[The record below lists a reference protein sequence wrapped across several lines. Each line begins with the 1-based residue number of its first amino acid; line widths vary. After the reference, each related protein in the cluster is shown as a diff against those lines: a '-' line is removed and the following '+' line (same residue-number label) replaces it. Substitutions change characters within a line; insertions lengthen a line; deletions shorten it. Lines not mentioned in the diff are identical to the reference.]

1 MVETSAPGLT
11 MDSESSGAYARH
23 RLEQLCER
31 LRRLRPKVLDDRDP
45 EPLHQYRVSLRRL
58 RSLLIQFAPALL
70 LPAKV
75 TPSRIA
81 LLARATGATR
91 DLDVLGLRLQH
102 DLLPALPEI
111 QRHTCDVLLLRRLS
125 ERRRKAFALLEAEL
139 TASRHQRLLERLR
152 AWCAQPRFTPLGQQ
166 PLQPWIREW
175 TLSITGSCFL
185 HSGWFAE
192 EPDAADLHDLRKR
205 LKAVRYGLEL
215 LQEPLGAAAA
225 LWLQRWRRAQACLG
239 DLQDLAVQRQWLE
252 RELRGELREAA
263 SSLHN
268 LLTTERQVAWQGWLE
283 LRCELLDPACRRSL
297 LNLDGTRD

>member
-31 LRRLRPKVLDDRDP
+31 LRRLRPEVLDDRDP

-102 DLLPALPEI
+102 DLLPALPKAWPNGSVRGLKARGGLTLDLTWKDGALTEAVFHPTVTGPV
-111 QRHTCDVLLLRRLS
+111 QVRLGTATATVQATAGTLLRLD
-125 ERRRKAFALLEAEL
+125 A
-139 TASRHQRLLERLR
+139 QLR
-152 AWCAQPRFTPLGQQ
+152 P
-166 PLQPWIREW
+166 
-175 TLSITGSCFL
+175 
-185 HSGWFAE
+185 
-192 EPDAADLHDLRKR
+192 
-205 LKAVRYGLEL
+205 
-215 LQEPLGAAAA
+215 
-225 LWLQRWRRAQACLG
+225 
-239 DLQDLAVQRQWLE
+239 
-252 RELRGELREAA
+252 
-263 SSLHN
+263 
-268 LLTTERQVAWQGWLE
+268 
-283 LRCELLDPACRRSL
+283 
-297 LNLDGTRD
+297 